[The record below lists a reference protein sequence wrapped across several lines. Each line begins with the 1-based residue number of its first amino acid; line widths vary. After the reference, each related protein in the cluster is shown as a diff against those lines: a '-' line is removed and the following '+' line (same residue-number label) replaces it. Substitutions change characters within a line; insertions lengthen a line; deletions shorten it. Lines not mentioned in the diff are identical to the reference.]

1 MSVQSANSRWG
12 ALVSTSPP
20 IQCTAVKIGH
30 KINERSD
37 CDRSTQQPLVPPP
50 RSSFL
55 IGNSDFLP
63 DQIKIS
69 LAAEGRAH
77 RPPGAP
83 SAGGAAKPCMTQSS
97 MGNAPQHVGDV
108 EGDKE
113 TPPVGAPGAQGHS
126 DHSPTGS
133 ATGWIHDIN

>member
-1 MSVQSANSRWG
+1 MTVQSANSRWG

-20 IQCTAVKIGH
+20 IQCTAMKIGH

-69 LAAEGRAH
+69 LLLPRAEPTDPREHPARGEPPALHDPEQHGQCTTARGGCGGGQGNPSCGGSRGSGPFRPQPH
-77 RPPGAP
+77 RL
-83 SAGGAAKPCMTQSS
+83 SNRLDT
-97 MGNAPQHVGDV
+97 
-108 EGDKE
+108 
-113 TPPVGAPGAQGHS
+113 
-126 DHSPTGS
+126 
-133 ATGWIHDIN
+133 

>member
-69 LAAEGRAH
+69 LLLQRAEPTDPREHPARGE
-77 RPPGAP
+77 PP
-83 SAGGAAKPCMTQSS
+83 
-97 MGNAPQHVGDV
+97 
-108 EGDKE
+108 
-113 TPPVGAPGAQGHS
+113 
-126 DHSPTGS
+126 SP
-133 ATGWIHDIN
+133 A